1 MGSYD
6 TNLRRG
12 VFRSGELNTENA
24 IPSLGGFPEAG
35 ASDIRSE
42 AAMRGAAA
50 RIVEIGGQFDTQHL
64 LESSGPGPNLKHVTA
79 AGNALRERAARFH
92 ASRAKESRKAPDLVQ
107 NEVASR
113 ELGPVPISQAP
124 PLS

>member
-12 VFRSGELNTENA
+12 VFRSGELNTEST

-64 LESSGPGPNLKHVTA
+64 LDPVVPSPNLKQVTA
-79 AGNALRERAARFH
+79 AGNALRERAARF
-92 ASRAKESRKAPDLVQ
+92 PC
-107 NEVASR
+107 VACER
-113 ELGPVPISQAP
+113 EPQGTRIGAEWSCGAGWQC
-124 PLS
+124 